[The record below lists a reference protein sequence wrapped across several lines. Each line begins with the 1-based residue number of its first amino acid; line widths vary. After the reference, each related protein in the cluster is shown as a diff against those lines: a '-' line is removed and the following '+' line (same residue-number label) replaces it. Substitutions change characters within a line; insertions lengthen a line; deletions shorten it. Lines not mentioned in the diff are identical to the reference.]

1 MNELQHIIEQ
11 KRELLARES
20 ISRPVLDY
28 SEGMTAEEQK
38 RYINY
43 LVERLE
49 QADLGLRA
57 RDAVL
62 QDFLDKQKEYDERL
76 SKLDNVLSKVSSL
89 ESSLKE
95 KDRKLKLAERKVA
108 DLTAK
113 LKFAEKNRFGDK
125 SYGSKKK
132 KPYEESDR
140 TKDKDNFDGTSS
152 SLPESSIA
160 NKDSDSSSA
169 PTTQEKQPRDLS
181 NRPDTYNTM
190 GIQGASKEYKSDLSK
205 VPGRILERKMI
216 PVFHLEVNLV
226 EERFEMVHYVEKGKK
241 PKWGYFPVAGNPQIV
256 TKFDGTKATP
266 EFLQAI
272 AYEVYV
278 KNVTFGLLHR
288 WLTDLGMK
296 VSANTLRNWLKKG
309 KKYLDKLVKV
319 LKDVALEK
327 DSIVNCDET
336 WCKVR
341 KYDHYR
347 KCYIWVLVNKAE
359 QIVIFF
365 YEDGSRGR
373 DVLTNFIGDAELKS
387 VMTDGYNAY
396 VFIGDELSTVQKSP
410 NLKKA
415 IHQVCMAHW
424 KAKLDK
430 ALEQAGDIRAL
441 PFLRGVDF
449 YYKRERQYDAEGLT
463 PEERGKRR
471 QDLDSKEMLITLRQY
486 LKIEL
491 DKDPSETTPYLRE
504 ALNYLD
510 KFWDNIFAF
519 LKDGDLPIDNN
530 LAERAIR
537 PLTTQRNS
545 MLHFGSDEGAEMA
558 ATYHSIISTVKM
570 QGRSAWE
577 YLGKFFTKSLIK
589 RIESSSLEYLSV
601 KTLSNVFNGC
611 RDFFSLRPDKFSCQR
626 VQSQTC
632 LSYAECSRKS
642 LVCKMYEIVN
652 KQVKFLT
659 AFPSSQMSRAKL
671 ALTMSWRGNVSNSI
685 YRHL

>member
-11 KRELLARES
+11 KQELLAREA
-20 ISRPVLDY
+20 ISRPAVDY
-28 SEGMTAEEQK
+28 SKDMTAEEQK

-62 QDFLDKQKEYDERL
+62 QDFLDQQKEYDERL

-132 KPYEESDR
+132 NPYEESDR

-226 EERFEMVHYVEKGKK
+226 EERFEMVHYVEKGKN

-519 LKDGDLPIDNN
+519 LKDGNLPIDNN

-545 MLHFGSDEGAEMA
+545 MLHFGSDEGADMA

-577 YLGKFFTKSLIK
+577 YLGKFFTKI
-589 RIESSSLEYLSV
+589 
-601 KTLSNVFNGC
+601 FNGC
-611 RDFFSLRPDKFSCQR
+611 RDFFSLRPDKIGLAICQ
-626 VQSQTC
+626 
-632 LSYAECSRKS
+632 
-642 LVCKMYEIVN
+642 
-652 KQVKFLT
+652 
-659 AFPSSQMSRAKL
+659 
-671 ALTMSWRGNVSNSI
+671 
-685 YRHL
+685 

>member
-1 MNELQHIIEQ
+1 
-11 KRELLARES
+11 
-20 ISRPVLDY
+20 
-28 SEGMTAEEQK
+28 MTAEEQK

-62 QDFLDKQKEYDERL
+62 QDFLDQQKEYDERL

-132 KPYEESDR
+132 NPYEESDR

-226 EERFEMVHYVEKGKK
+226 EERFEMVHYVEKGKN

-463 PEERGKRR
+463 PEERGRRR
-471 QDLDSKEMLITLRQY
+471 QDLESKEMLITLRQH

-611 RDFFSLRPDKFSCQR
+611 RDFFSLRPDKIGLAICQ
-626 VQSQTC
+626 
-632 LSYAECSRKS
+632 
-642 LVCKMYEIVN
+642 
-652 KQVKFLT
+652 
-659 AFPSSQMSRAKL
+659 
-671 ALTMSWRGNVSNSI
+671 
-685 YRHL
+685 

>member
-1 MNELQHIIEQ
+1 MKELQHIIEQ

-20 ISRPVLDY
+20 ISRPALDY

-62 QDFLDKQKEYDERL
+62 QDFLDQQKEYDERL

-132 KPYEESDR
+132 NPYEESDR

-216 PVFHLEVNLV
+216 PVFHLEINLV
-226 EERFEMVHYVEKGKK
+226 EERFEMVHYVEKGKN

-491 DKDPSETTPYLRE
+491 DKDPSETTPYLLE

-519 LKDGDLPIDNN
+519 LKDGDIPIDNN
-530 LAERAIR
+530 IAERAIR

-577 YLGKFFTKSLIK
+577 YLGKFFTKI
-589 RIESSSLEYLSV
+589 
-601 KTLSNVFNGC
+601 FNGC
-611 RDFFSLRPDKFSCQR
+611 RDFFSLRPDKIGLAICQ
-626 VQSQTC
+626 
-632 LSYAECSRKS
+632 
-642 LVCKMYEIVN
+642 
-652 KQVKFLT
+652 
-659 AFPSSQMSRAKL
+659 
-671 ALTMSWRGNVSNSI
+671 
-685 YRHL
+685 

>member
-95 KDRKLKLAERKVA
+95 KDRKLKSAERKVA

-132 KPYEESDR
+132 NPDEESDR

-152 SLPESSIA
+152 SLPENSIA

-169 PTTQEKQPRDLS
+169 PTTQEKKTRDLS

-241 PKWGYFPVAGNPQIV
+241 PKWGYFPVSGNPEIV

-327 DSIVNCDET
+327 DSIVNCDEL

-396 VFIGDELSTVQKSP
+396 VFIGDELSTVKKSP
-410 NLKKA
+410 NLKTA
-415 IHQVCMAHW
+415 IHQVCMAHFM
-424 KAKLDK
+424 AKLNK
-430 ALEQAGDIRAL
+430 ASDQAGDIHAR
-441 PFLRGVDF
+441 PFLSGVDF

-463 PEERGKRR
+463 PEERGRRR
-471 QDLDSKEMLITLRQY
+471 QDLESKEMLITLRQH

-519 LKDGDLPIDNN
+519 LKDGNLPIDNN

-577 YLGKFFTKSLIK
+577 YLGKFFTKI
-589 RIESSSLEYLSV
+589 
-601 KTLSNVFNGC
+601 FNGC
-611 RDFFSLRPDKFSCQR
+611 RDFFSLRPDKIGLAICQ
-626 VQSQTC
+626 
-632 LSYAECSRKS
+632 
-642 LVCKMYEIVN
+642 
-652 KQVKFLT
+652 
-659 AFPSSQMSRAKL
+659 
-671 ALTMSWRGNVSNSI
+671 
-685 YRHL
+685 

>member
-1 MNELQHIIEQ
+1 MKELQHIIEQ

-20 ISRPVLDY
+20 ISRPALDY

-132 KPYEESDR
+132 NPYEESDR

-226 EERFEMVHYVEKGKK
+226 EERFEMVHYVEKGKN

-589 RIESSSLEYLSV
+589 RIESSSLEFLSV

-611 RDFFSLRPDKFSCQR
+611 RDFFSLRPDKIGLAICQ
-626 VQSQTC
+626 
-632 LSYAECSRKS
+632 
-642 LVCKMYEIVN
+642 
-652 KQVKFLT
+652 
-659 AFPSSQMSRAKL
+659 
-671 ALTMSWRGNVSNSI
+671 
-685 YRHL
+685 

>member
-1 MNELQHIIEQ
+1 MDELQHIIEQ
-11 KRELLARES
+11 KQELLARES
-20 ISRPVLDY
+20 ISRPALDY

-43 LVERLE
+43 LAERVRE
-49 QADLGLRA
+49 ADLGLRA
-57 RDAVL
+57 RDLVL

-76 SKLDNVLSKVSSL
+76 SKLDDVLSRIDSL
-89 ESSLKE
+89 ESSLKDSE
-95 KDRKLKLAERKVA
+95 RKRKAAERKVD
-108 DLTAK
+108 DLKAK
-113 LKFAEKNRFGDK
+113 LKFANKNRFGDK
-125 SYGSKKK
+125 SHRTKKK
-132 KPYEESDR
+132 DSDEDSDR
-140 TKDKDNFDGTSS
+140 TKDKDDFDGTSS
-152 SLPESSIA
+152 SLPANSIA
-160 NKDSDSSSA
+160 NKNVGKSA
-169 PTTQEKQPRDLS
+169 VTDTSEKKPRDLS
-181 NRPDTYNTM
+181 NRPDTYKTM
-190 GIQGASKEYKSDLSK
+190 GMQGTPKEYKSDLSK
-205 VPGRILERKMI
+205 VPGRILERKMV
-216 PVFHLEVNLV
+216 PVFHLEVNIV
-226 EERFEMVHYVEKGKK
+226 EERFEMIHYVEKGKK
-241 PKWGYFPVAGNPQIV
+241 PKWGYFPVAGNPEIV
-256 TKFDGTKATP
+256 TKFDGTKVTP

-288 WLTDLGMK
+288 WLTDLGMQ

-309 KKYLDKLVKV
+309 KKYLDELVKV
-319 LKDVALEK
+319 LKEVALEK

-341 KYDHYR
+341 KYDHYK

-396 VFIGDELSTVQKSP
+396 VFIGDELSTVKKSP
-410 NLKKA
+410 NLKRA
-415 IHQVCMAHW
+415 IHQECMAHW

-430 ALEQAGDIRAL
+430 AQEQAGDIRAL
-441 PFLRGVDF
+441 PFLRGVYF

-471 QDLDSKEMLITLRQY
+471 QDLESKEMLITLRQH

-504 ALNYLD
+504 ALNYVD

-537 PLTTQRNS
+537 PLTT
-545 MLHFGSDEGAEMA
+545 
-558 ATYHSIISTVKM
+558 
-570 QGRSAWE
+570 
-577 YLGKFFTKSLIK
+577 
-589 RIESSSLEYLSV
+589 
-601 KTLSNVFNGC
+601 
-611 RDFFSLRPDKFSCQR
+611 
-626 VQSQTC
+626 
-632 LSYAECSRKS
+632 
-642 LVCKMYEIVN
+642 
-652 KQVKFLT
+652 
-659 AFPSSQMSRAKL
+659 
-671 ALTMSWRGNVSNSI
+671 
-685 YRHL
+685 

>member
-1 MNELQHIIEQ
+1 MKELQHIIEQ

-20 ISRPVLDY
+20 ISRPALDY

-62 QDFLDKQKEYDERL
+62 QDFLDQQKEYDERL
-76 SKLDNVLSKVSSL
+76 SQLDNVLSKVSSL

-132 KPYEESDR
+132 NPYEESDR

-226 EERFEMVHYVEKGKK
+226 EERFEMVHYVEKGKN

-577 YLGKFFTKSLIK
+577 YLGKFFTKI
-589 RIESSSLEYLSV
+589 
-601 KTLSNVFNGC
+601 FNGC
-611 RDFFSLRPDKFSCQR
+611 RDFFSLRPDKIGLAICQ
-626 VQSQTC
+626 
-632 LSYAECSRKS
+632 
-642 LVCKMYEIVN
+642 
-652 KQVKFLT
+652 
-659 AFPSSQMSRAKL
+659 
-671 ALTMSWRGNVSNSI
+671 
-685 YRHL
+685 

>member
-1 MNELQHIIEQ
+1 MG
-11 KRELLARES
+11 
-20 ISRPVLDY
+20 SRPALDY
-28 SEGMTAEEQK
+28 SEGMTADEQK

-43 LVERLE
+43 LAERVNA
-49 QADLGLRA
+49 ADLENRA
-57 RDAVL
+57 MKLVL
-62 QDFLDKQKEYDERL
+62 QDFLDEKKSLVGRL
-76 SKLDNVLSKVSSL
+76 SKLDDVLSRIDSL
-89 ESSLKE
+89 ESSLKDSE
-95 KDRKLKLAERKVA
+95 RKRKAAERKVA

-113 LKFAEKNRFGDK
+113 LKFANKNRFGDK
-125 SYGSKKK
+125 SHRTKKK
-132 KPYEESDR
+132 DSDEDSDR
-140 TKDKDNFDGTSS
+140 TKDKDDFDGTSS
-152 SLPESSIA
+152 SLPGNSIV
-160 NKDSDSSSA
+160 NKNVDKSA
-169 PTTQEKQPRDLS
+169 VTDTSEKKPRDLS
-181 NRPDTYNTM
+181 NRPDTYKTM
-190 GIQGASKEYKSDLSK
+190 GMQGTPKEYKSDLSK
-205 VPGRILERKMI
+205 VPGRILERKMV
-216 PVFHLEVNLV
+216 PVFHLEVNIV

-241 PKWGYFPVAGNPQIV
+241 PKWGYFPVAGNPEIV
-256 TKFDGTKATP
+256 TKFDGTKVTP

-288 WLTDLGMK
+288 WLTDLGMQ

-309 KKYLDKLVKV
+309 KKYLDELVKI
-319 LKDVALEK
+319 LKEVALEK

-341 KYDHYR
+341 KYDHYK

-396 VFIGDELSTVQKSP
+396 VFIGDELNTVKKSP
-410 NLKKA
+410 NLKRA

-430 ALEQAGDIRAL
+430 AQEQAGDIRAL
-441 PFLRGVDF
+441 PFLRGVYF

-471 QDLDSKEMLITLRQY
+471 QDLESKEMLITLRQH

-504 ALNYLD
+504 ALNYVD

-519 LKDGDLPIDNN
+519 LKDGTLPIDNN

-570 QGRSAWE
+570 QGKSAWE

-589 RIESSSLEYLSV
+589 RIESSLFEFLSV

-611 RDFFSLRPDKFSCQR
+611 RDFFSMRPDKFSCQR

-642 LVCKMYEIVN
+642 
-652 KQVKFLT
+652 
-659 AFPSSQMSRAKL
+659 
-671 ALTMSWRGNVSNSI
+671 
-685 YRHL
+685 

>member
-1 MNELQHIIEQ
+1 MKELQHIIEQ

-20 ISRPVLDY
+20 ISRPALDY

-132 KPYEESDR
+132 NPYEESDR

-226 EERFEMVHYVEKGKK
+226 EERFEMVHYVEKGKN

-471 QDLDSKEMLITLRQY
+471 QDLDSKEMLITLRQH

-519 LKDGDLPIDNN
+519 LKDGNLPIDNN

-589 RIESSSLEYLSV
+589 RIESSSLEFLSV

-611 RDFFSLRPDKFSCQR
+611 RDFFSLRPDKIGLAICQ
-626 VQSQTC
+626 
-632 LSYAECSRKS
+632 
-642 LVCKMYEIVN
+642 
-652 KQVKFLT
+652 
-659 AFPSSQMSRAKL
+659 
-671 ALTMSWRGNVSNSI
+671 
-685 YRHL
+685 

>member
-20 ISRPVLDY
+20 ISRPALDY

-62 QDFLDKQKEYDERL
+62 QDFLDQQKEYDERL
-76 SKLDNVLSKVSSL
+76 SQLDNVLSKVSSL

-132 KPYEESDR
+132 NPYEESDR

-226 EERFEMVHYVEKGKK
+226 EERFEMVHYVEKGKN

-611 RDFFSLRPDKFSCQR
+611 RDFFSLRPDKIGLAICQ
-626 VQSQTC
+626 
-632 LSYAECSRKS
+632 
-642 LVCKMYEIVN
+642 
-652 KQVKFLT
+652 
-659 AFPSSQMSRAKL
+659 
-671 ALTMSWRGNVSNSI
+671 
-685 YRHL
+685 

>member
-76 SKLDNVLSKVSSL
+76 SQLDNVLSKVSSL

-95 KDRKLKLAERKVA
+95 KDRKLKSAERKVA

-132 KPYEESDR
+132 NPYEESDR

-169 PTTQEKQPRDLS
+169 PTTQEKRPRALS

-226 EERFEMVHYVEKGKK
+226 EERFEMVHYVEKGKN

-577 YLGKFFTKSLIK
+577 YLGKFFTKI
-589 RIESSSLEYLSV
+589 
-601 KTLSNVFNGC
+601 FNGC
-611 RDFFSLRPDKFSCQR
+611 RDFFSLRPDKIGLAICQ
-626 VQSQTC
+626 
-632 LSYAECSRKS
+632 
-642 LVCKMYEIVN
+642 
-652 KQVKFLT
+652 
-659 AFPSSQMSRAKL
+659 
-671 ALTMSWRGNVSNSI
+671 
-685 YRHL
+685 

>member
-62 QDFLDKQKEYDERL
+62 QDFLDQQKEYDERL
-76 SKLDNVLSKVSSL
+76 SQLDNVLSKVSSL

-113 LKFAEKNRFGDK
+113 LKFAEKNRFGNK

-132 KPYEESDR
+132 NPYEESDR

-226 EERFEMVHYVEKGKK
+226 EERFEMVHYVEKGKN

-537 PLTTQRNS
+537 PLTTQRKS

-577 YLGKFFTKSLIK
+577 YLGKFFTKI
-589 RIESSSLEYLSV
+589 
-601 KTLSNVFNGC
+601 FNGC
-611 RDFFSLRPDKFSCQR
+611 KDFFSLRPDKIGLAICQ
-626 VQSQTC
+626 
-632 LSYAECSRKS
+632 
-642 LVCKMYEIVN
+642 
-652 KQVKFLT
+652 
-659 AFPSSQMSRAKL
+659 
-671 ALTMSWRGNVSNSI
+671 
-685 YRHL
+685 

>member
-1 MNELQHIIEQ
+1 MDELQHIIEQ
-11 KRELLARES
+11 KQELLARES
-20 ISRPVLDY
+20 ISRPALDY

-43 LVERLE
+43 LAERVRE
-49 QADLGLRA
+49 ADLGLRA

-62 QDFLDKQKEYDERL
+62 QDFLDKQKEYEERL
-76 SKLDNVLSKVSSL
+76 SKLDVVLSDVEDLKKSLSS
-89 ESSLKE
+89 EVK
-95 KDRKLKLAERKVA
+95 KRKAAERKAA
-108 DLTAK
+108 DLEAK
-113 LKFAEKNRFGDK
+113 LKFANKNRFGDK
-125 SYGSKKK
+125 SHRSKKK
-132 KPYEESDR
+132 SPEEESDR
-140 TKDKDNFDGTSS
+140 TQDKDDFDGTSS
-152 SLPESSIA
+152 SLPENSMA
-160 NKDSDSSSA
+160 NKGSDASA
-169 PTTQEKQPRDLS
+169 AAPASQEKKPRDLS
-181 NRPDTYNTM
+181 NRPDTYKTM
-190 GIQGASKEYKSDLSK
+190 GVQGASKEYKSDLSK

-241 PKWGYFPVAGNPQIV
+241 PKWGYFPAAGNPQIV
-256 TKFDGTKATP
+256 YKFDGTKASP

-309 KKYLDKLVKV
+309 KMYLDELVKV
-319 LKDVALEK
+319 LKEVALEK

-341 KYDHYR
+341 KYDHYK

-359 QIVIFF
+359 QTVIFF

-396 VFIGDELSTVQKSP
+396 VFIGDELSTVQKNP

-463 PEERGKRR
+463 PEERGERR
-471 QDLDSKEMLITLRQY
+471 QDLESKEMLITLRQY

-491 DKDPSETTPYLRE
+491 DKDPSETTSYLRE

-537 PLTTQRNS
+537 PLTTQRNA
-545 MLHFGSDEGAEMA
+545 MLHFGSDEGVEMA

-577 YLGKFFTKSLIK
+577 YLGKFFTKI
-589 RIESSSLEYLSV
+589 
-601 KTLSNVFNGC
+601 FNGC
-611 RDFFSLRPDKFSCQR
+611 RDFIGLRPDKIGLAI
-626 VQSQTC
+626 SQ
-632 LSYAECSRKS
+632 
-642 LVCKMYEIVN
+642 
-652 KQVKFLT
+652 
-659 AFPSSQMSRAKL
+659 
-671 ALTMSWRGNVSNSI
+671 
-685 YRHL
+685 

>member
-20 ISRPVLDY
+20 ISRPALDY

-76 SKLDNVLSKVSSL
+76 SQLDNVLSKVSSL

-132 KPYEESDR
+132 NPYEESDR

-226 EERFEMVHYVEKGKK
+226 EERFEMVHYVEKGKN

-396 VFIGDELSTVQKSP
+396 VFIGDELSTVKKSP

-430 ALEQAGDIRAL
+430 AMEQAGDIRAL

-589 RIESSSLEYLSV
+589 RIELSSLEFLSV

-611 RDFFSLRPDKFSCQR
+611 RDFFSLRPDKIGLAICQ
-626 VQSQTC
+626 
-632 LSYAECSRKS
+632 
-642 LVCKMYEIVN
+642 
-652 KQVKFLT
+652 
-659 AFPSSQMSRAKL
+659 
-671 ALTMSWRGNVSNSI
+671 
-685 YRHL
+685 

>member
-11 KRELLARES
+11 KQELLAREA
-20 ISRPVLDY
+20 ISRPAVDY
-28 SEGMTAEEQK
+28 SKDMTAEEQK

-43 LVERLE
+43 LAERLE
-49 QADLGLRA
+49 KADLGLRA

-76 SKLDNVLSKVSSL
+76 SKLDDVLSDV
-89 ESSLKE
+89 EDLKKNLTSE
-95 KDRKLKLAERKVA
+95 VKKRKAAERKVA

-113 LKFAEKNRFGDK
+113 LKFANKNRFGNK

-132 KPYEESDR
+132 NPEEESDR
-140 TKDKDNFDGTSS
+140 TKDKDDFDGTSS
-152 SLPESSIA
+152 SLPGNSIA
-160 NKDSDSSSA
+160 NKESEPSA
-169 PTTQEKQPRDLS
+169 TTASQEKKSRDLS

-190 GIQGASKEYKSDLSK
+190 GVQGTSKEYRSDWSK
-205 VPGRILERKMI
+205 IPGRILERKMV

-241 PKWGYFPVAGNPQIV
+241 PKWGYFPKAGNPQVV

-309 KKYLDKLVKV
+309 KKYLDELVKV
-319 LKDVALEK
+319 LKEVALEK

-341 KYDHYR
+341 KYDHYK

-359 QIVIFF
+359 QTVIFF

-373 DVLTNFIGDAELKS
+373 DVLTHFIGDAELKS

-396 VFIGDELSTVQKSP
+396 VFIGDELSAAEQSP

-415 IHQVCMAHW
+415 IHQVCMAHF

-430 ALEQAGDIRAL
+430 ALEQAGDTHAC
-441 PFLRGVDF
+441 PFLSGVDF

-471 QDLDSKEMLITLRQY
+471 QDLESKEMLITLRQY

-491 DKDPSETTPYLRE
+491 DKDPSEITPYLRE

-530 LAERAIR
+530 LAERTIR
-537 PLTTQRNS
+537 PLTTQRNA
-545 MLHFGSDEGAEMA
+545 MLHFGSDEGVEMA

-570 QGRSAWE
+570 QGKSAWE
-577 YLGKFFTKSLIK
+577 YLGKFFTKI
-589 RIESSSLEYLSV
+589 
-601 KTLSNVFNGC
+601 FNGC
-611 RDFFSLRPDKFSCQR
+611 KDFISLRPDKIGLAICQ
-626 VQSQTC
+626 
-632 LSYAECSRKS
+632 
-642 LVCKMYEIVN
+642 
-652 KQVKFLT
+652 
-659 AFPSSQMSRAKL
+659 
-671 ALTMSWRGNVSNSI
+671 
-685 YRHL
+685 

>member
-11 KRELLARES
+11 KQELLAREA
-20 ISRPVLDY
+20 ISRPAVDY
-28 SEGMTAEEQK
+28 SKDMTAEEQK

-43 LVERLE
+43 LAERLE
-49 QADLGLRA
+49 KADLGLRA

-76 SKLDNVLSKVSSL
+76 SKLDDVLSDV
-89 ESSLKE
+89 EDLKKNLTSE
-95 KDRKLKLAERKVA
+95 VKKRKAAERKVA

-113 LKFAEKNRFGDK
+113 LKFANKNRFGNK

-132 KPYEESDR
+132 NPEEESDR
-140 TKDKDNFDGTSS
+140 TKDKDDFDGTSS
-152 SLPESSIA
+152 SLPGNSIA
-160 NKDSDSSSA
+160 NKESEPSA
-169 PTTQEKQPRDLS
+169 TTASQEKKSRDLS

-190 GIQGASKEYKSDLSK
+190 GVQGTSKEYRSDLSK
-205 VPGRILERKMI
+205 IPGRILERKMV

-241 PKWGYFPVAGNPQIV
+241 PKWGYFPKAGNPQVV

-309 KKYLDKLVKV
+309 KKYLDELVKV
-319 LKDVALEK
+319 LKEVALEK

-341 KYDHYR
+341 KYDHYK

-359 QIVIFF
+359 QTVIFF

-373 DVLTNFIGDAELKS
+373 DVLTHFIGDAELKS

-396 VFIGDELSTVQKSP
+396 VFIGDELSAAEQSP

-415 IHQVCMAHW
+415 IHQVCMAHF

-430 ALEQAGDIRAL
+430 ALEQAGDTHAC
-441 PFLRGVDF
+441 PFLSGVDF

-463 PEERGKRR
+463 PEERVKRR
-471 QDLDSKEMLITLRQY
+471 QDLESKDIQITLRQY

-510 KFWDNIFAF
+510 KFWNNIFAF
-519 LKDGDLPIDNN
+519 LKDGNLPIDNN
-530 LAERAIR
+530 LAERTIR
-537 PLTTQRNS
+537 PLTTQRNA
-545 MLHFGSDEGAEMA
+545 MLHFGSDEGVEMA

-570 QGRSAWE
+570 QGKSAWE
-577 YLGKFFTKSLIK
+577 YLGKFFTKI
-589 RIESSSLEYLSV
+589 
-601 KTLSNVFNGC
+601 FNGC
-611 RDFFSLRPDKFSCQR
+611 KDFISLRPDKIGLAICQ
-626 VQSQTC
+626 
-632 LSYAECSRKS
+632 
-642 LVCKMYEIVN
+642 
-652 KQVKFLT
+652 
-659 AFPSSQMSRAKL
+659 
-671 ALTMSWRGNVSNSI
+671 
-685 YRHL
+685 

>member
-1 MNELQHIIEQ
+1 MKELQHIIEQ

-20 ISRPVLDY
+20 ISRPALDY

-62 QDFLDKQKEYDERL
+62 QDFLDQQKEYDERL

-132 KPYEESDR
+132 NPYEESDR

-226 EERFEMVHYVEKGKK
+226 EERFEMVHYVEKGKN

-577 YLGKFFTKSLIK
+577 YLGKFFTKI
-589 RIESSSLEYLSV
+589 
-601 KTLSNVFNGC
+601 FNGC
-611 RDFFSLRPDKFSCQR
+611 RDFFSLRPDKIGLAICQ
-626 VQSQTC
+626 
-632 LSYAECSRKS
+632 
-642 LVCKMYEIVN
+642 
-652 KQVKFLT
+652 
-659 AFPSSQMSRAKL
+659 
-671 ALTMSWRGNVSNSI
+671 
-685 YRHL
+685 

>member
-1 MNELQHIIEQ
+1 MKELQHIIEQ

-20 ISRPVLDY
+20 ISRPALDY

-62 QDFLDKQKEYDERL
+62 QDFLDQQKEYDERL

-132 KPYEESDR
+132 NPYEESDR

-226 EERFEMVHYVEKGKK
+226 EERFEMVHYVEKGKN

-577 YLGKFFTKSLIK
+577 YL
-589 RIESSSLEYLSV
+589 
-601 KTLSNVFNGC
+601 
-611 RDFFSLRPDKFSCQR
+611 
-626 VQSQTC
+626 
-632 LSYAECSRKS
+632 
-642 LVCKMYEIVN
+642 
-652 KQVKFLT
+652 
-659 AFPSSQMSRAKL
+659 
-671 ALTMSWRGNVSNSI
+671 W
-685 YRHL
+685 